1 MGKSPLCGLSG
12 EDHML
17 FKAKLCQ
24 EEEKS
29 TFLVQTEETEM
40 GGNRDG
46 NRDSL
51 VNQHCAAYFLGYNE
65 NLNLCIE
72 KQTTEDQR
80 PEHST

>member
-1 MGKSPLCGLSG
+1 
-12 EDHML
+12 ML

-40 GGNRDG
+40 GGNRDR

-51 VNQHCAAYFLGYNE
+51 VHQHCAAYVLGYKE

-72 KQTTEDQR
+72 KQNTEDQR
-80 PEHST
+80 PEHGT

>member
-1 MGKSPLCGLSG
+1 
-12 EDHML
+12 ML

-29 TFLVQTEETEM
+29 TLLVQTEETEM

-46 NRDSL
+46 NRESL
-51 VNQHCAAYFLGYNE
+51 VKQHRAAYILDYKE

-72 KQTTEDQR
+72 EQNT
-80 PEHST
+80 